1 MTLGMHVCTLDMLF
15 GNVPTEQL
23 MRMVLGA
30 VIRRQLSA
38 KVVYRRQ
45 SSGRCLTLV
54 LSAYFKMY
62 SLFVQW
68 NELRFVVSLPA
79 STQV

>member
-1 MTLGMHVCTLDMLF
+1 MLF

-30 VIRRQLSA
+30 VIQGQLSA
-38 KVVYRRQ
+38 KVVYLRQ
-45 SSGRCLTLV
+45 LSGRCLSRVPILRCIRC
-54 LSAYFKMY
+54 LCNGM
-62 SLFVQW
+62 SL
-68 NELRFVVSLPA
+68 LRFVVSLPA